1 MIEASLIIQQSLV
14 ISLCVIAIWATMW
27 EGMIFGFIRKWGEDY
42 LFEKEQ
48 LMAYDCPICMCPY
61 YGTLIYFFSTFF
73 SLQDGWLPAI
83 ITYVV
88 TIISAMGINAILVKF
103 LPENWYNE

>member
-1 MIEASLIIQQSLV
+1 MIEASVIIQQSLV

-27 EGMIFGFIRKWGEDY
+27 EGMVFGFIREWGENY
-42 LFEKEQ
+42 LFENERKV
-48 LMAYDCPICMCPY
+48 AFDCPICMCPY
-61 YGTLIYFFSTFF
+61 YGSIVYFIAFF
-73 SLQDGWLPAI
+73 SLSEGWWPAI

-88 TIISAMGINAILVKF
+88 TIIAAMGWNAILVKF